1 MTAVA
6 LALLVAAALLLVV
19 RSLLGPGLADR
30 VVALDALLSVVATGI
45 IVAAAHRDDATV
57 LDSAVVVALV
67 GFIGTAVVARYI
79 ERRGP

>member
-19 RSLLGPGLADR
+19 RSLLGPDLADR

-45 IVAAAHRDDATV
+45 IVAAAHRDDPSV